1 MTGPLGHRPFRALL
15 AGRSISMLGTAIAPV
30 AIAFAVLDLTGSAAA
45 LGLVLAARSI
55 PEVVFL
61 LVGGV
66 IADRFDRAR
75 ILVVANVVAGLAQ
88 AGAATLLLTGNASV
102 PALAALEAANGTA
115 SALVFPAAAALTPL
129 TVPSRMLQEANA
141 MLRLG
146 LNAALILG
154 AASGGVLVGTLGS
167 GWGLAVDAVAYLVA
181 AGCFTRLRRRPDAAP
196 LTHSVATR
204 RRGFAGV
211 VGDLRDGWREVSS
224 HTWLWAVVI
233 AFGFANAAQAAGRS
247 TLGPVVADRTFGPEG
262 WGLLLAVQTA
272 GMVAG
277 GLLMLRV
284 RPGRPLFAGCAAIL
298 LWVPMFVV
306 LALSPTLP
314 VLLPVA
320 FLGGIGLEV
329 FSVCWDLSL
338 QQQIPQDRLS
348 RVYSF
353 DALGS
358 YAMIPIGQL
367 VAGPLALALGT
378 EDAILACAAVIAVS
392 IAATLAVPSVRRL
405 QRTDVPAGPVPNA
418 AASSVAEQ

>member
-1 MTGPLGHRPFRALL
+1 VTGPLAHRRFRALL
-15 AGRSISMLGTAIAPV
+15 AGRAISMLGTAIAPV

-75 ILVVANVVAGLAQ
+75 VLVMANVVAGGAQ
-88 AGAATLLLTGNASV
+88 AAAATLLLTGTASV
-102 PALAALEAANGTA
+102 PALAILEAVNGIA
-115 SALVFPAAAALTPL
+115 SAMVFPAAAAMTPS
-129 TVPSRMLQEANA
+129 TVPRGLLQEANA

-146 LNAALILG
+146 LNAALVLG
-154 AASGGVLVGTLGS
+154 AASGGVIVGTLGS
-167 GWGLAVDAVAYLVA
+167 GWGLAVDAAAYLAA
-181 AGCFTRLRRRPDAAP
+181 AGCFVRLRHGQDAE
-196 LTHSVATR
+196 ATGSIPAR
-204 RRGFAGV
+204 QRGPAGV
-211 VGDLRDGWREVSS
+211 GADLRDGWREVSS
-224 HTWLWAVVI
+224 RSWLWSVVI

-247 TLGPVVADRTFGPEG
+247 TLGPVVADRTFGPVG
-262 WGLLLAVQTA
+262 WGLVLAVQTA
-272 GMVAG
+272 GMFAG
-277 GLLMLRV
+277 GLLMLRL
-284 RPGRPLFAGCAAIL
+284 RPARPLFVGCAAIL

-320 FLGGIGLEV
+320 FLGGVGLEL

-338 QQQIPQDRLS
+338 QQHIPQDRLS
-348 RVYSF
+348 RVYAF

-378 EDAILACAAVIAVS
+378 EDAILVCAGVIATS
-392 IAATLAVPSVRRL
+392 ISATLAVPSVRRL
-405 QRTDVPAGPVPNA
+405 RRTDVPAA
-418 AASSVAEQ
+418 AI

>member
-1 MTGPLGHRPFRALL
+1 MMTGPLGHRRFRALL

-75 ILVVANVVAGLAQ
+75 ILVVANVVAGVAQ
-88 AGAATLLLTGNASV
+88 AGAATLLLTGTASV
-102 PALAALEAANGTA
+102 PALAALEAVNGTA

-154 AASGGVLVGTLGS
+154 AASGGVLVGSLGS
-167 GWGLAVDAVAYLVA
+167 GWGLAVDAVAYVVA
-181 AGCFTRLRRRPDAAP
+181 AGCFSRLRRRPDATP
-196 LTHSVATR
+196 LTSSVAAR

-211 VGDLRDGWREVSS
+211 GGDLRDGWREVSS
-224 HTWLWAVVI
+224 RTWLWAVVI
-233 AFGFANAAQAAGRS
+233 AFGFANAAQAAGRA

-262 WGLLLAVQTA
+262 WGLVLAVQTA
-272 GMVAG
+272 GMFAG
-277 GLLMLRV
+277 GLLMLRL

-306 LALSPTLP
+306 LALNPTLP
-314 VLLPVA
+314 MLLPVA
-320 FLGGIGLEV
+320 LLGGVGLEV
-329 FSVCWDLSL
+329 FSVSWDLSL

-353 DALGS
+353 DAIGS

-378 EDAILACAAVIAVS
+378 EDAILACAVVIAAS
-392 IAATLAVPSVRRL
+392 IAATLAVPSVRHLR
-405 QRTDVPAGPVPNA
+405 RTDVRAEPVPN
-418 AASSVAEQ
+418 VAT

>member
-1 MTGPLGHRPFRALL
+1 MTGPLGHRRFRALL

-75 ILVVANVVAGLAQ
+75 VLVIANVVAGVAQ
-88 AGAATLLLTGNASV
+88 AGAATLLLTGMASV
-102 PALAALEAANGTA
+102 PALAALEAVNGTA

-167 GWGLAVDAVAYLVA
+167 GWGLAVDAVAYVVA
-181 AGCFTRLRRRPDAAP
+181 AGCFTRLRRRPDADP
-196 LTHSVATR
+196 LTRSVAAR

-211 VGDLRDGWREVSS
+211 GGDLRDGWREVSS
-224 HTWLWAVVI
+224 RTWLWAVVI
-233 AFGFANAAQAAGRS
+233 AFGFANAAQAAGRA

-262 WGLLLAVQTA
+262 WGLVLAVQTA
-272 GMVAG
+272 GMFAG
-277 GLLMLRV
+277 GLLMLRL

-306 LALSPTLP
+306 LALNPTLP
-314 VLLPVA
+314 MLLPVA
-320 FLGGIGLEV
+320 FLGGVGLEV
-329 FSVCWDLSL
+329 FSVSWDLSL

-353 DALGS
+353 DAVGS

-378 EDAILACAAVIAVS
+378 EDAILACAAVIAAS
-392 IAATLAVPSVRRL
+392 IAATLAVPSVRHLR
-405 QRTDVPAGPVPNA
+405 RTDVRAGPAPKVA
-418 AASSVAEQ
+418 A

>member
-1 MTGPLGHRPFRALL
+1 MRTGPLGHRRFRALL

-75 ILVVANVVAGLAQ
+75 ILVVANVVAGVAQ
-88 AGAATLLLTGNASV
+88 AGAATLLLTGTASV
-102 PALAALEAANGTA
+102 PALAALEAVNGTA

-154 AASGGVLVGTLGS
+154 AASGGVLVGSLGS
-167 GWGLAVDAVAYLVA
+167 GWGLAVDAVAYVVA
-181 AGCFTRLRRRPDAAP
+181 AGCFSRLRRRPDATP
-196 LTHSVATR
+196 LTSSVAAR

-211 VGDLRDGWREVSS
+211 GGDLRDGWREVSS
-224 HTWLWAVVI
+224 RTWLWAVVI
-233 AFGFANAAQAAGRS
+233 AFGFANAAQAAGRA

-262 WGLLLAVQTA
+262 WGLVLAVQTA
-272 GMVAG
+272 GMFAG
-277 GLLMLRV
+277 GLLMLRL

-306 LALSPTLP
+306 LALNPTLP
-314 VLLPVA
+314 MLLPVA
-320 FLGGIGLEV
+320 LLGGVGLEV
-329 FSVCWDLSL
+329 FSVSWDLSL

-353 DALGS
+353 DAIGS

-378 EDAILACAAVIAVS
+378 EDAILACAAVIAAS
-392 IAATLAVPSVRRL
+392 IAATLAVPSVRHLR
-405 QRTDVPAGPVPNA
+405 RTDVRAEPVPNVA
-418 AASSVAEQ
+418 A

>member
-1 MTGPLGHRPFRALL
+1 MMTGPLGHRRFRALL

-75 ILVVANVVAGLAQ
+75 ILVVANVVAGVAQ
-88 AGAATLLLTGNASV
+88 AGAATLLLTGTASV
-102 PALAALEAANGTA
+102 PALAALEAVNGTA

-154 AASGGVLVGTLGS
+154 AASGGVLVGSLGS
-167 GWGLAVDAVAYLVA
+167 GWGLAVDAVAYVVA
-181 AGCFTRLRRRPDAAP
+181 AGCFSRLRRRPDATP
-196 LTHSVATR
+196 LTSSVAAR

-211 VGDLRDGWREVSS
+211 GGDLRDGWREVSS
-224 HTWLWAVVI
+224 RTWLWAVVI
-233 AFGFANAAQAAGRS
+233 AFGFANAAQAAGRG

-262 WGLLLAVQTA
+262 WGLVLAVQTA
-272 GMVAG
+272 GMFAG
-277 GLLMLRV
+277 GLLMLRL
-284 RPGRPLFAGCAAIL
+284 RLGRPLFAGCAAIL

-306 LALSPTLP
+306 LALNPTLP
-314 VLLPVA
+314 MLLPVA
-320 FLGGIGLEV
+320 LLGGVGLEV
-329 FSVCWDLSL
+329 FSVSWDLSL

-353 DALGS
+353 DAVGS

-378 EDAILACAAVIAVS
+378 EDAILACAVVIAAS
-392 IAATLAVPSVRRL
+392 IAATLAVPSVRHLR
-405 QRTDVPAGPVPNA
+405 RTDVRAEPVPNVA
-418 AASSVAEQ
+418 A

>member
-1 MTGPLGHRPFRALL
+1 MRTGPLGHRRFRALL

-75 ILVVANVVAGLAQ
+75 ILVVANVVAGVAQ
-88 AGAATLLLTGNASV
+88 AGAATLLLTGTASV
-102 PALAALEAANGTA
+102 PALAALEAVNGTA

-154 AASGGVLVGTLGS
+154 AASGGVLVGSLGS
-167 GWGLAVDAVAYLVA
+167 GWGLAVDAVAYVVA
-181 AGCFTRLRRRPDAAP
+181 AGCFSRLRRRPDATP
-196 LTHSVATR
+196 LTSSVAAR

-211 VGDLRDGWREVSS
+211 GGDLRDGWREVSS
-224 HTWLWAVVI
+224 RTWLWAVVI
-233 AFGFANAAQAAGRS
+233 AFGFANAAQAAGRA

-262 WGLLLAVQTA
+262 WGLVLAVQTA
-272 GMVAG
+272 GMFAG
-277 GLLMLRV
+277 GLLMLRL

-306 LALSPTLP
+306 LALNPTLP
-314 VLLPVA
+314 MLLPVA
-320 FLGGIGLEV
+320 LLGGVGLEV
-329 FSVCWDLSL
+329 FSVSWDLSL

-353 DALGS
+353 DAIGS

-378 EDAILACAAVIAVS
+378 EDAILACAVVIAAS
-392 IAATLAVPSVRRL
+392 IAATLAVPSVRHLR
-405 QRTDVPAGPVPNA
+405 RTDVRAEPVPN
-418 AASSVAEQ
+418 VAT

>member
-1 MTGPLGHRPFRALL
+1 MTGPLGHRPFRALM
-15 AGRSISMLGTAIAPV
+15 AGRSLSMLGTAIAPV
-30 AIAFAVLDLTGSAAA
+30 AIAFAILDLTGSAAA

-88 AGAATLLLTGNASV
+88 AGAATLLLTGTASV

-167 GWGLAVDAVAYLVA
+167 GWGLAVDALAYVVA
-181 AGCFTRLRRRPDAAP
+181 AGCFTRLRRRPDAVP
-196 LTHSVATR
+196 LTNSVATG

-224 HTWLWAVVI
+224 HTWLWAVVM
-233 AFGFANAAQAAGRS
+233 AFGFANAAQAAGRA

-272 GMVAG
+272 GMFAG

-284 RPGRPLFAGCAAIL
+284 RPGRPLFAGCVAIL

-405 QRTDVPAGPVPNA
+405 RRTDVPAEPVPNA
-418 AASSVAEQ
+418 AA

>member
-1 MTGPLGHRPFRALL
+1 MRTGPLGHRRFRALL

-88 AGAATLLLTGNASV
+88 AGAATLLLTGTASV
-102 PALAALEAANGTA
+102 PALAAHEAANGTA

-154 AASGGVLVGTLGS
+154 AASGGVLVGSLGS
-167 GWGLAVDAVAYLVA
+167 GWGLAVDAVAYVVA
-181 AGCFTRLRRRPDAAP
+181 AGCFSRLRRRPDATP
-196 LTHSVATR
+196 LTSSVAAR

-211 VGDLRDGWREVSS
+211 GGDLRDGWREVSS
-224 HTWLWAVVI
+224 RTWLWAVI
-233 AFGFANAAQAAGRS
+233 LAFGFANAAQAAGRA

-262 WGLLLAVQTA
+262 WGLVLAVQTA
-272 GMVAG
+272 GMFAG
-277 GLLMLRV
+277 GLLMLRL
-284 RPGRPLFAGCAAIL
+284 RTGRPLFAGCAAIL

-306 LALSPTLP
+306 LALNPTLP
-314 VLLPVA
+314 MLLPVA
-320 FLGGIGLEV
+320 LLGGVGLEV
-329 FSVCWDLSL
+329 FSVSWDLSL

-378 EDAILACAAVIAVS
+378 EDAILACAAVIAAS
-392 IAATLAVPSVRRL
+392 IAATLAVPSVRHLR
-405 QRTDVPAGPVPNA
+405 RTDVRAEPNLA
-418 AASSVAEQ
+418 A